1 MAIDL
6 FDLSGRAAFVTGGA
20 SGIGLA
26 IVEAMLEHGAAVT
39 AADRDEAAL
48 AALAERLG
56 AEPGSRLRT
65 ATVDV
70 TDRAGLDAA
79 VDAAVSAYGRLD
91 AMFVN
96 AGVTAGPSF
105 SSPEGRLTAI
115 TQERWDASMA
125 VNLGGAFATMQAAAR
140 HMIRQGGGRIVVTT
154 SVSGLRTSR
163 VSGYAY
169 GAAKAG
175 LVNLVRQAALEL
187 GPHGINVNGIAP
199 GFILTN
205 IAGGRLKRDQALAA
219 EMVRLVPLGRLG
231 QPADLKGLAVFLA
244 APASAYVTGTVVP
257 IDGGFAAT

>member
-1 MAIDL
+1 MTIDL

-39 AADRDEAAL
+39 VADRDPEGL
-48 AALAERLG
+48 AAVSERLG
-56 AEPGSRLRT
+56 EAGPRLRT
-65 ATVDV
+65 AQVDV

-79 VDAAVSAYGRLD
+79 VDAAVAAHGRLD

-105 SSPEGRLTAI
+105 SAPEGRLTAI

-219 EMVRLVPLGRLG
+219 ELVRLVPLGRLG
-231 QPADLKGLAVFLA
+231 QPQDLKGLAVFLA
-244 APASAYVTGTVVP
+244 AAASAYVTGTVIP